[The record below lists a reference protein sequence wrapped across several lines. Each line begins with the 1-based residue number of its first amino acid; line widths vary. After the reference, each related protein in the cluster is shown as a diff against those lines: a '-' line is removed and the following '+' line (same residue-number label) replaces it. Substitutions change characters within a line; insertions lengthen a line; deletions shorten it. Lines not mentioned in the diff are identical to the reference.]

1 MSHRNIDH
9 ITIDVSKDFSATPN
23 GRFYNDSPD
32 CAEALFMMIQEALEI
47 SNHVYIEFNNLLQ
60 VGSSFL
66 AHLARMV
73 VSNHCSELVTVSS
86 DCDWILRRYQK
97 YFDIYYREWRF
108 GL

>member
-1 MSHRNIDH
+1 MSHRKIH
-9 ITIDVSKDFSATPN
+9 YTTIDVGRDFSITPN

-32 CAEALFMMIQEALEI
+32 CAEALFMMIQEALEN
-47 SNHVYIEFNNLLQ
+47 SSHVYIEFNDLLQ

-66 AHLARMV
+66 AHLARMI
-73 VSNHCSELVTVSS
+73 VSNHCSELTTIRSN
-86 DCDWILRRYQK
+86 DDWVLRRYQK